1 MRNRFRSRP
10 GFALAV
16 ALAAIVIIGAIITGM
31 FFASTQE
38 YRISRNSA
46 MQARALTA
54 AEYGM
59 NSIMTPGQWVSTWN
73 TAANGLLATKTYTPG
88 DGGIDTVRV
97 TKLNDGQFLITST
110 GRVGVVKGGQ
120 ARHRVGALVT
130 LAIPQLNM
138 LGALTTRG
146 SAKVG
151 GSSFLNGNDS
161 TIANWNCPPAGAG
174 LPGLALP
181 DTTKI
186 TTAGCNG
193 LNCVSGTP
201 KITQSPAA
209 AKDSTYFNYGPGLDW
224 AALTAAASKTVS
236 SGSTMSG
243 LGPTATAGVCNTG
256 DATNWG
262 DPMHTTPAF
271 ASCQSYFPII
281 YAQGDLHITGGVGQ
295 GILLVEGDLTVTGG
309 MAFYGP
315 VIVKGSL
322 SSAGTGGH
330 FYGGVMAANVD
341 LSQNSLLGNG
351 VVQYSGC
358 AISKALA
365 GVATPTFAVGRS
377 WAELY

>member
-31 FFASTQE
+31 FFATTQE

-59 NSIMTPGQWVSTWN
+59 NSVMTPGQWVSTWN
-73 TAANGLLATKTYTPG
+73 TAANGLLATKAYTPG

-130 LAIPQLNM
+130 LQIPQINM

-161 TIANWNCPPAGAG
+161 AIANWNCPPVGAG
-174 LPGLALP
+174 LPGLAIP
-181 DTTKI
+181 DTSKI
-186 TTAGCNG
+186 THAGCGG
-193 LNCVSGTP
+193 LSCIAGTP
-201 KITQSPAA
+201 QVLNTPVAS
-209 AKDSTYFNYGPGLDW
+209 KDSTYFNYGPGLDW
-224 AALTAAASKTVS
+224 TALTGAATKTYS
-236 SGSTMSG
+236 SGSTINGLAPSVSG
-243 LGPTATAGVCNTG
+243 GACNTADG
-256 DATNWG
+256 SNWG
-262 DPMHTTPAF
+262 DPMHTDPTV
-271 ASCQSYFPII
+271 ASCQTYFPII
-281 YAQGDLHITGGVGQ
+281 YSQGDLHISGGTGQ

-309 MAFYGP
+309 MSFYGP

-341 LSQNSLLGNG
+341 LEQNSLLGNG

-358 AISKALA
+358 AITRALA
-365 GVATPTFAVGRS
+365 GVATPIFAVGRS